1 MLTLRNKNNRQVLV
15 DGNLGVKQNIVVG
28 GSVHVEGELS
38 VQHITAPVEIQE
50 TEPVIVYGDLLDGLK
65 FNATISND
73 LLIDKTGDAKAVDV
87 GGPCTITV
95 TADSGLNKVRA
106 YPHTHPFKNVPLKL
120 MKDKDEVRKVGAKTT
135 DNQGPTA
142 AIPVVHEK
150 KTGETGPT
158 G

>member
-1 MLTLRNKNNRQVLV
+1 M
-15 DGNLGVKQNIVVG
+15 
-28 GSVHVEGELS
+28 HVEGELS
-38 VQHITAPVEIQE
+38 VHHITAPVEIQE
-50 TEPVIVYGDLLDGLK
+50 TEPVEVFSKLLSGLEFK
-65 FNATISND
+65 AALGSDFTLDEHGAITPSTGKVTLTTDSND
-73 LLIDKTGDAKAVDV
+73 DLVK
-87 GGPCTITV
+87 
-95 TADSGLNKVRA
+95 A

-120 MKDKDEVRKVGAKTT
+120 MKDKDEVRKVAAKTT

>member
-1 MLTLRNKNNRQVLV
+1 MGPWTHGGAGTITLTSN
-15 DGNLGVKQNIVVG
+15 
-28 GSVHVEGELS
+28 
-38 VQHITAPVEIQE
+38 
-50 TEPVIVYGDLLDGLK
+50 
-65 FNATISND
+65 SND
-73 LLIDKTGDAKAVDV
+73 
-87 GGPCTITV
+87 
-95 TADSGLNKVRA
+95 NKVEA